1 VPLLCKTLP
10 LVPGATV
17 RKLVVPF
24 PRITLLAVTEANPVP
39 PFATGSVPVTD
50 AVSETFVTVLEA
62 PLIVLFDSVAVL
74 VAVSTFDGVMMSER
88 LAMTYSG

>member
-1 VPLLCKTLP
+1 VPSLVRTFP
-10 LVPGATV
+10 LAPGAV
-17 RKLVVPF
+17 S
-24 PRITLLAVTEANPVP
+24 PVP
-39 PFATGSVPVTD
+39 PFAAGSVPVTD